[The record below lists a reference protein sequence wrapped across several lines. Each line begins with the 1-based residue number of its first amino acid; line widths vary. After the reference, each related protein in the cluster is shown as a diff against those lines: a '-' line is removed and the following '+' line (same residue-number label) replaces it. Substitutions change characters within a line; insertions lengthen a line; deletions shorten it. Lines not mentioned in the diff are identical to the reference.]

1 MVECYEWLAPLTFRL
16 VGKELIFW
24 QCMLDVRDEFY
35 PFVRIET
42 SLSRGTKFV
51 PKNVIFLNRR
61 DLEKQRKANFNSLE
75 RFNLAQAVLSCYRFD
90 PCSWG
95 ELPAFF
101 YDYFCRFNF
110 FNWMLFLGM
119 NSYINLGN
127 LDPTFAQHENLAGN
141 VRSSEDP
148 GNLLLLEWSQHI
160 SSIK

>member
-1 MVECYEWLAPLTFRL
+1 M
-16 VGKELIFW
+16 
-24 QCMLDVRDEFY
+24 
-35 PFVRIET
+35 
-42 SLSRGTKFV
+42 SRGTKFV

-110 FNWMLFLGM
+110 FNWILFLGM

-127 LDPTFAQHENLAGN
+127 LDPTFAQHENFAGN

>member
-1 MVECYEWLAPLTFRL
+1 MVEGYEWLAPLTFHL

-61 DLEKQRKANFNSLE
+61 DLEKQRKANFNSLG

-127 LDPTFAQHENLAGN
+127 LDPFRPLPNMKTWQEMCVLQRIQETFCCW
-141 VRSSEDP
+141 SEV
-148 GNLLLLEWSQHI
+148 NTYQA
-160 SSIK
+160 